1 MTKPSGTILDGA
13 KRRARR
19 AEAQDGPSTKPF
31 LPFTRP
37 TIDEETIQGVVEVL
51 RSGWLASGPNVKKLE
66 AALSEYFGGRPVRT
80 QTSATASLEHALLV
94 AGIGAGDEVITPA
107 MSFVAT
113 TNVIT
118 RVGARPVL
126 VDVGLDTRNID
137 FDQVEAAITPRTRA
151 ILPVHFCG
159 LPVDMDRLYAI
170 AERHRLRV
178 IEDAAQAI
186 GSSWRGRRIGSFGD
200 LVCFSFHPNKNM
212 TTIEGGC
219 VVGGSAEE
227 VRQLELHRFHGQH
240 KTTEDEVDTFFAGGK
255 ANLTDVAAR
264 VGLGQLASLER
275 FNARRREL
283 AARYFSLW
291 GNDAPV
297 RLPARGDEG
306 HNWHMFAPLLP
317 LERLRISRLQFIQ
330 QMAEQGIGVGVHYAA
345 AIHLFTGYRALGYR
359 DGQFPNAERIGRQT
373 VTLPLFPAMELS
385 DVDRVVEAATD
396 ILRRASK

>member
-1 MTKPSGTILDGA
+1 M
-13 KRRARR
+13 
-19 AEAQDGPSTKPF
+19 TKPF

-51 RSGWLASGPNVKKLE
+51 RSGWLASGPNVRKLE
-66 AALSEYFGGRPVRT
+66 AALSEYCGGRPVRT
-80 QTSATASLEHALLV
+80 QTSATASLEHSLLV
-94 AGIGAGDEVITPA
+94 AGIGTGDEVITPA

-118 RVGARPVL
+118 RIGARPVL

-151 ILPVHFCG
+151 ILPVHFAG
-159 LPVDMDRLYAI
+159 LPLDMDRLYAI
-170 AERHRLRV
+170 AGRHRLRV

-219 VVGGSAEE
+219 VVGGSEEE
-227 VRQLELHRFHGQH
+227 VRQLELHRFHGQR
-240 KTTEDEVDTFFAGGK
+240 KSAEDEVDTLFAGGK

-291 GNDAPV
+291 GEDAPV
-297 RLPARGDEG
+297 RLPARGDAG
-306 HNWHMFAPLLP
+306 HNWHIFAPLLP

-330 QMAEQGIGVGVHYAA
+330 QMAEQGIGVGVHYAS
-345 AIHLFTGYRALGYR
+345 AIHLFTAYRGLGYR
-359 DGQFPNAERIGRQT
+359 EGQFPNAERIGRET

-396 ILRRASK
+396 ILRRAAK